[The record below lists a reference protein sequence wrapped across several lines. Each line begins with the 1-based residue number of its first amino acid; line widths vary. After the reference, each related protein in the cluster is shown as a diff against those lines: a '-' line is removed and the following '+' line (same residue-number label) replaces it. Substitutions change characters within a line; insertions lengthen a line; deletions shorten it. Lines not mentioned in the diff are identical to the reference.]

1 MRRSLKLAFI
11 LFFVLLLSSC
21 VSSTNNSN
29 KLLGNWEAYDVSFED
44 ENGVEVDY
52 NFYGYFPFRFEFKN
66 DAVVRWEV
74 CKYEDNGFTDDTSI
88 LTTYYYVENKD
99 IYVMEAN
106 PLFFYSNG
114 KLNYTDQAME
124 SVYDGTLLLR
134 ITIEKGELRY
144 TLERNDCTITIKF
157 KKD

>member
-1 MRRSLKLAFI
+1 MKRSLEIAFL

-21 VSSTNNSN
+21 VSSSNNSN

-52 NFYGYFPFRFEFKN
+52 NFRGYFPYRFEFKN

-74 CKYEDNGFTDDTSI
+74 CKYEDNGFIEDTSI
-88 LTTYYYVENKD
+88 LTTYYYVEDKE
-99 IYVMEAN
+99 IFVMEAN

-114 KLNYTDQAME
+114 KLNYTNQAME
-124 SVYDGTLLLR
+124 LVYDGTLLLP
-134 ITIEKGELRY
+134 ITMEKGELRY
-144 TLERNDCTITIKF
+144 TLKKNDCIITVKY